1 MNNESPSKPHSA
13 KYRQVRL
20 MRWLGYFI
28 AILVNVVVLV
38 VVNRFPG
45 WQVLPFLTPDFTRVL
60 WLFNLSVLA
69 TIVANA
75 FFIIYDPE
83 WFLSLCRTVLNTI
96 SLVFAIRLWGIFP
109 FDFSRYSGFDWALL
123 ARVVIIFTIVG
134 ISIAILVE
142 FIKFII
148 ALIRQR

>member
-1 MNNESPSKPHSA
+1 MDNIAPSKPHGA
-13 KYRQVRL
+13 KYRHVRL
-20 MRWLGYFI
+20 LRWLGYLI

-69 TIVANA
+69 TIVVNTL
-75 FFIIYDPE
+75 FIIYDPE
-83 WFLSLCRTVLNTI
+83 WFISLCHMGLNAVA
-96 SLVFAIRLWGIFP
+96 LAFAIRLWQVFP

-123 ARVVIIFTIVG
+123 AHVVIIFTIVG
-134 ISIAILVE
+134 TSIAILVE